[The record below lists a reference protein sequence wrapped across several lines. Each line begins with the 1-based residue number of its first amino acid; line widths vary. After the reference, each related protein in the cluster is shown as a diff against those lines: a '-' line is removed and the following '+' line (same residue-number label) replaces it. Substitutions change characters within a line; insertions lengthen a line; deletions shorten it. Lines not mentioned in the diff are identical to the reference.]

1 MAVVVNRKVKPPMR
15 NSVVW
20 DRKVDHGLFVKNVH
34 EVMLG
39 LKIKNEVDYGTDTGL
54 FIMS

>member
-1 MAVVVNRKVKPPMR
+1 MAVVVNWKVKPPMR

-20 DRKVDHGLFVKNVH
+20 DRNVDHGMFVKNVH
-34 EVMLG
+34 EVELG
-39 LKIKNEVDYGTDTGL
+39 LKIKNEVDYSTDMGL